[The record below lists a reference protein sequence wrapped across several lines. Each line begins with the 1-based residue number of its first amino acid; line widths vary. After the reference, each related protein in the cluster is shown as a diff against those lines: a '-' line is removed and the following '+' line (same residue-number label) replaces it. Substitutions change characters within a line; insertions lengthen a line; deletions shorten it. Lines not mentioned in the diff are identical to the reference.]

1 MRTIKNAI
9 IFITTMIIALESM
22 ALLSITHKELPR
34 TVTVIS
40 RNEHII
46 YVYDGNAKNEKD
58 EIVVY
63 DAVLISKKDVS
74 RYTE

>member
-22 ALLSITHKELPR
+22 ALLSITHKALPR
-34 TVTVIS
+34 TITVIS

-46 YVYDGNAKNEKD
+46 YMYDGNAKKERD
-58 EIVVY
+58 EIIVY
-63 DAVLISKKDVS
+63 DAVLISKTDVR